1 MEFLREQP
9 IVSLANAGKTDTFVA
24 EIFEPR
30 PTFEAILSYNTWS
43 EDCRKCMNQAMQRK
57 NSSVSWVGLF
67 IDHRGCFMVIHF
79 AHPIIVGSAKTA
91 AGVLLRAIPHLP
103 KEQQCRAENSLRPLD
118 EVDRIRIAKWETVQ
132 SLRPATKKRKREEE
146 DDEHIVIPAAK
157 WKRDNPETVLNKEP
171 LSTKRYATLE
181 KFLED
186 NPSDEEEEVAA
197 PRLMLTYEA
206 HRQPITTCSLFEPT
220 SVWEHLVKTEAT
232 IILAEAGTKPEQLAY
247 IRCHREARRQLL
259 LQGEVAE
266 HYVNPRMPQ
275 VTKVALQ
282 LAKDEQMPG
291 PNGGH
296 GKRAEFLKR
305 CAEALAVLNPKAET
319 DIKKLSK
326 EEEHELRIALGEK
339 GEVYEGCLSDTCLD
353 KPSSF
358 TKTAFGDDASISICA
373 HCGIFK
379 WCSGDRGRVL
389 SRFLARLARQD
400 INTLFKSSESHV

>member
-43 EDCRKCMNQAMQRK
+43 EDCRKCIHEAMQRK
-57 NSSVSWVGLF
+57 NCAVAWVGLF
-67 IDHRGCFMVIHF
+67 VDHRGCLMIIHF
-79 AHPIIVGSAKTA
+79 AHAIIVGSAKTA
-91 AGVLLRAIPHLP
+91 AGVILRSIPKLP
-103 KEQQCRAENSLRPLD
+103 KEQQIAAEQSLRPLD

-132 SLRPATKKRKREEE
+132 SLRPAGNKRKREEE
-146 DDEHIVIPAAK
+146 DDEYIP
-157 WKRDNPETVLNKEP
+157 
-171 LSTKRYATLE
+171 TKRYKSVE
-181 KFLED
+181 EFLED

-197 PRLMLTYEA
+197 PRLMLTNEA
-206 HRQPITTCSLFEPT
+206 HQEPITTCSLLDPT
-220 SVWEHLVKTEAT
+220 SVWEYLVKTEAT